1 MKVKAI
7 FRQMGEDIRGFGFKQ
22 WFLLGL
28 NVVLALGSLSCLL
41 GLRTVSHTLNST
53 TAADRFRG
61 ESEMRFAQ
69 VACYLPVGQGK
80 QETDIFAFRQKL
92 EAAMVEQSLEA
103 PENGS
108 LYVDAYCGSAEVSV
122 SAEHGSGTVTA
133 LGVGGDFF
141 YFHPLDLRGG
151 TYISGDDLMDDL
163 VVLDEEMAWRLFGS
177 TDLAGMDL
185 TINGQPFVVAGV
197 IARESDFA
205 TKKAY
210 TADGGIFMSYT
221 ALNDLLAGES
231 GGASQDQEEQPAP
244 QAAPALGID
253 CYEIVLPDPISSYA
267 MNVVKENF
275 PVGEG
280 DIVENSARYSFSH
293 LWSVVRSFG
302 ERSMRTNGVIYPY
315 WENALRLT
323 EDYAA
328 LLLLLA
334 ILLALCPLTVILV
347 TAVKV
352 IRRSYR
358 AAKAAIPAKVEAAVE
373 KRREEKYEK
382 ALEAEQS
389 PGGAAG
395 QAGEDPAASS
405 AGEEV
410 EGE

>member
-1 MKVKAI
+1 MRGKNI

-28 NVVLALGSLSCLL
+28 NVVLALASLACLL

-69 VACYLPVGQGK
+69 VACYMPVGQGK
-80 QETDIFAFRQKL
+80 QETDIFAFREKL

-108 LYVDAYCGSAEVSV
+108 LYVDAYCGSAEVTVAS
-122 SAEHGSGTVTA
+122 EHGSGTVTA

-163 VVLDEEMAWRLFGS
+163 VVLDEAMAWRLFGS
-177 TDLAGMDL
+177 TDLAGMDM

-197 IARESDFA
+197 IARETDFA

-210 TADGGIFMSYT
+210 TADGGIFMSYA

-231 GGASQDQEEQPAP
+231 GGTVQDQEEEQPAP
-244 QAAPALGID
+244 QVQSALSID
-253 CYEIVLPDPISSYA
+253 CYEIVLPDPISGYA

-275 PVGEG
+275 QVGEG
-280 DIVENSARYSFSH
+280 DVVENSARYSFSH

-382 ALEAEQS
+382 ALEAE
-389 PGGAAG
+389 AG
-395 QAGEDPAASS
+395 QTGEDPVAAS

>member
-1 MKVKAI
+1 MRGKNI

-28 NVVLALGSLSCLL
+28 NVVLALASLACLL

-69 VACYLPVGQGK
+69 VACYMPVGQGK
-80 QETDIFAFRQKL
+80 QETDIFAFREKL

-108 LYVDAYCGSAEVSV
+108 LYVDAYCGSAEVTVAS
-122 SAEHGSGTVTA
+122 EHGSGTVTA

-163 VVLDEEMAWRLFGS
+163 VVLDEAMAWRLFGS
-177 TDLAGMDL
+177 TDLAGMDM

-197 IARESDFA
+197 IARETDFA

-210 TADGGIFMSYT
+210 TADGGIFMSYA

-231 GGASQDQEEQPAP
+231 GGEAQDQEEEQPAP
-244 QAAPALGID
+244 QVQSALSID
-253 CYEIVLPDPISSYA
+253 CYEIVLPDPISGYA

-275 PVGEG
+275 QVGEG
-280 DIVENSARYSFSH
+280 DVVENSGPQLRRAVHADQRRH
-293 LWSVVRSFG
+293 LSLLG
-302 ERSMRTNGVIYPY
+302 ERSAADGGLRRT
-315 WENALRLT
+315 
-323 EDYAA
+323 AA
-328 LLLLLA
+328 APGHSPGPVPPDRDPGHGGEGHPPELS
-334 ILLALCPLTVILV
+334 
-347 TAVKV
+347 
-352 IRRSYR
+352 RRQGGDPR
-358 AAKAAIPAKVEAAVE
+358 QGGGRRGEAA
-373 KRREEKYEK
+373 
-382 ALEAEQS
+382 
-389 PGGAAG
+389 GG
-395 QAGEDPAASS
+395 
-405 AGEEV
+405 EV
-410 EGE
+410 